1 MSTIITEQ
9 YEHWCAN
16 QIISGKPARPDT
28 FVFAYIPGQDESAE
42 IPCDEILPDESMIQ
56 YRAPVTQYGLL
67 SPNATAFSIILDT
80 TVGDFEYNW
89 IGLLNEESGVLCMIA
104 HTPRQ
109 QKIKTANGVQGNNLI
124 RTFSMEFDGAA
135 AAMHIDVSADV
146 WQIDFTARLAGMDE
160 ARRLLA
166 FDHYGEAAFLGDGFQ
181 VSYQDGTATVAA
193 GIGYV
198 GGLRVS
204 LREPYSL
211 PAAVGDTLWID
222 ASWQGFVTGEWS
234 TVFTFCARKEHAPYT
249 DGNGF
254 QHFVAPLAKLTAGG
268 PQDLRPQT
276 PDEEQS
282 NALAEH
288 EKSRRHPDAT
298 LTEKGF
304 AQYSNAT
311 DSDAEDRAATS
322 KAVKIAMDNANAR
335 LAKNRNGSDIPNK
348 PLFIENVGLKPTVD
362 KAESAVQRAGD
373 TMTGELKIR
382 GVNALRIF
390 NEAFGLIFRRSEE
403 CLHLIPTSE
412 GQGENGDIGPL
423 RPISINLR
431 QGDVV
436 IGDRIGIGNENNLG
450 EKSLTLCDSNTG
462 FKWGGR
468 GVINVFAEGHNA
480 FRFTKN
486 GVLALENLSTGNLR
500 KFTLSC
506 DSSSTKSARFN
517 LWGNSSRPVVAELGD
532 DSGWHFYSQRNTD
545 NSITFAVNGQMVPSN
560 YGNFDARYQQRNG
573 GVQDVRYGSEMYYTP
588 GGNQVSWTFR
598 SPSGH
603 GLSGINVQETGS
615 NSADN
620 IGGVYYR
627 PLQKLING
635 TWYNVASV

>member
-42 IPCDEILPDESMIQ
+42 IPRDEILPDESMIQ

-193 GIGYV
+193 GVGYV

-222 ASWQGFVTGEWS
+222 ASWQGFVTGEWN
-234 TVFTFCARKEHAPYT
+234 TVFTFCARQEHASYT

-254 QHFVAPLAKLTAGG
+254 RHFVAPLAKLTSEGS
-268 PQDLRPQT
+268 QDLRPQT

-282 NALAEH
+282 DALAEH

-298 LTEKGF
+298 LNEKGF
-304 AQYSNAT
+304 AQYSSAT

-335 LAKNRNGSDIPNK
+335 LAKNRNGNDIPNK

-362 KAESAVQRAGD
+362 KAENAVQRDGD

-390 NEAFGLIFRRSEE
+390 NDAFGLIFRRSEE
-403 CLHLIPTSE
+403 CLHLIPTQE
-412 GQGENGDIGPL
+412 NQGENGDIGPL
-423 RPISINLR
+423 RPFTINLR
-431 QGDVV
+431 TGEISMSHKVSVGGGSQVNGAL
-436 IGDRIGIGNENNLG
+436 GIGVQNALG
-450 EKSLTLCDSNTG
+450 
-462 FKWGGR
+462 
-468 GVINVFAEGHNA
+468 
-480 FRFTKN
+480 
-486 GVLALENLSTGNLR
+486 
-500 KFTLSC
+500 
-506 DSSSTKSARFN
+506 
-517 LWGNSSRPVVAELGD
+517 GNSIAFGDNDTGLKQNGDGLLDVYANSVHVLRFQSGSIQSNKPVNVTG
-532 DSGWHFYSQRNTD
+532 RVT
-545 NSITFAVNGQMVPSN
+545 PSD
-560 YGNFDARYQQRNG
+560 YGNFDARYQIKTG
-573 GVQDVRYGSEMYYTP
+573 GVQDVRYGSEMYYNP
-588 GGNQVSWTFR
+588 GGNEITWTFR

-603 GLSGINVQETGS
+603 GLSGIYVQDTGRS
-615 NSADN
+615 SADN

>member
-42 IPCDEILPDESMIQ
+42 IPRDEILPDESMIQ

-193 GIGYV
+193 GVGYV

-222 ASWQGFVTGEWS
+222 ASWQGFVTGEWN
-234 TVFTFCARKEHAPYT
+234 TVFTFCARQEHASYT

-254 QHFVAPLAKLTAGG
+254 RHFVAPLAKMTGDG
-268 PQDLRPQT
+268 PQDLRPET

-288 EKSRRHPDAT
+288 EKSRHHPDAT
-298 LTEKGF
+298 LKEKGF
-304 AQYSNAT
+304 AQYSNST

-322 KAVKIAMDNANAR
+322 KAVKAAMDK
-335 LAKNRNGSDIPNK
+335 AKD
-348 PLFIENVGLKPTVD
+348 
-362 KAESAVQRAGD
+362 AVERDGD

-403 CLHLIPTSE
+403 CLHLIPTQE
-412 GQGENGDIGPL
+412 NQGENGDIGPL
-423 RPISINLR
+423 RPFTINLR
-431 QGDVV
+431 TGEITMSKVSVGGDSQVR
-436 IGDRIGIGNENNLG
+436 GALGIGVQNALG
-450 EKSLTLCDSNTG
+450 
-462 FKWGGR
+462 
-468 GVINVFAEGHNA
+468 
-480 FRFTKN
+480 
-486 GVLALENLSTGNLR
+486 
-500 KFTLSC
+500 
-506 DSSSTKSARFN
+506 
-517 LWGNSSRPVVAELGD
+517 GNSIAFGDNDTGLKQNGDGLLDVYANSVHVLRFQSGSIQSNKPVNVTG
-532 DSGWHFYSQRNTD
+532 RVT
-545 NSITFAVNGQMVPSN
+545 PSD
-560 YGNFDARYQQRNG
+560 YGNFDARYQIKTG
-573 GVQDVRYGSEMYYTP
+573 GVQDVRYGSEMYYNP

-603 GLSGINVQETGS
+603 GLSGINVQETGN

>member
-9 YEHWCAN
+9 YEHWCTN
-16 QIISGKPARPDT
+16 QLISGKPARPDT

-42 IPCDEILPDESMIQ
+42 IPRDEILPDESMIQ

-193 GIGYV
+193 GVGYV

-222 ASWQGFVTGEWS
+222 ASWQGFVTGEWN
-234 TVFTFCARKEHAPYT
+234 TVFTFCARQEHASYT

-254 QHFVAPLAKLTAGG
+254 RHFVAPLAKMTGDG
-268 PQDLRPQT
+268 PQDLRPET

-298 LTEKGF
+298 LNEKSF
-304 AQYSNAT
+304 AQYSSAT

-335 LAKNRNGSDIPNK
+335 LAKNRNGNDIPNK
-348 PLFIENVGLKPTVD
+348 PLFVENIGLKPTVD
-362 KAESAVQRAGD
+362 KAENAVQRDGD

-423 RPISINLR
+423 RPFTINLR
-431 QGDVV
+431 TGEISMSHKVSVGGGSQVNGAL
-436 IGDRIGIGNENNLG
+436 GIGVQNALG
-450 EKSLTLCDSNTG
+450 GNSIAFGDNDTG
-462 FKWGGR
+462 LKQNGDGLLDVYAN
-468 GVINVFAEGHNA
+468 GQHV
-480 FRFTKN
+480 FRFQN
-486 GVLALENLSTGNLR
+486 GALQSNR
-500 KFTLSC
+500 
-506 DSSSTKSARFN
+506 
-517 LWGNSSRPVVAELGD
+517 
-532 DSGWHFYSQRNTD
+532 
-545 NSITFAVNGQMVPSN
+545 AVNVSGRVTPSD
-560 YGNFDARYQQRNG
+560 YGNFDARYQTKTG
-573 GVQDVRYGSEMYYTP
+573 GVQDVRLGSAIGIGR
-588 GGNQVSWTFR
+588 GGNA
-598 SPSGH
+598 PSGH
-603 GLSGINVQETGS
+603 LISGLDGGESMDWANARPVQ
-615 NSADN
+615 
-620 IGGVYYR
+620 V
-627 PLQKLING
+627 LING
-635 TWYNVASV
+635 VWRNVASL

>member
-9 YEHWCAN
+9 YENWCAD
-16 QIISGKPARPDT
+16 QIISDKPARPDM

-42 IPCDEILPDESMIQ
+42 IPRDEALPDESMIQ

-67 SPNATAFSIILDT
+67 SPNAAAFSIILDT
-80 TVGDFEYNW
+80 TIGDFEYNW
-89 IGLLNEESGVLCMIA
+89 IGLMNEESGVLCMIA

-124 RTFSMEFDGAA
+124 RTFAMEFDGAA

-160 ARRLLA
+160 SRRLLA

-193 GIGYV
+193 GVGYV

-222 ASWQGFVTGEWS
+222 ASWQGFVTGEWN
-234 TVFTFCARKEHAPYT
+234 TVFTFCARKEYTSYT

-254 QHFVAPLAKLTAGG
+254 RHFVAPLAKMTGDG
-268 PQDLRPQT
+268 PQDLRPET

-298 LTEKGF
+298 LNEKGF
-304 AQYSNAT
+304 AQYSNDT

-322 KAVKIAMDNANAR
+322 KAVKIVM
-335 LAKNRNGSDIPNK
+335 
-348 PLFIENVGLKPTVD
+348 D
-362 KAESAVQRAGD
+362 KAKGAVERDGD

-382 GVNALRIF
+382 GINALRIF
-390 NEAFGLIFRRSEE
+390 DEAFGLIFRRSEE

-412 GQGENGDIGPL
+412 GQGENGDIGSL
-423 RPISINLR
+423 RPFTINLR
-431 QGDVV
+431 TGEISMSHKVSVGGGSQVHGAL
-436 IGDRIGIGNENNLG
+436 GIGVQNALG
-450 EKSLTLCDSNTG
+450 GNSIALGDSDTG
-462 FKWGGR
+462 IKQNGDGLLDIYAN
-468 GVINVFAEGHNA
+468 GQHV
-480 FRFTKN
+480 FRFQN
-486 GVLALENLSTGNLR
+486 GALQSNR
-500 KFTLSC
+500 
-506 DSSSTKSARFN
+506 
-517 LWGNSSRPVVAELGD
+517 
-532 DSGWHFYSQRNTD
+532 
-545 NSITFAVNGQMVPSN
+545 AVNVSGRVTPTD
-560 YGNFDARYQQRNG
+560 YGNFDERYQTRTG
-573 GVQDVRYGSEMYYTP
+573 GVQNFQYTSELFYNP
-588 GGNQVSWTFR
+588 GGNERSWTFR
-598 SPSGH
+598 APPGCT
-603 GLSGINVQETGS
+603 LSGILVQDTGS

-620 IGGVYYR
+620 IGGVYYK
-627 PLQKLING
+627 QAQIYING
-635 TWYNVASV
+635 AWRSVSG

>member
-16 QIISGKPARPDT
+16 QLISGKPARPDT
-28 FVFAYIPGQDESAE
+28 FVFAYVPGQDESAE
-42 IPCDEILPDESMIQ
+42 IPRDEMLPDESMIQ
-56 YRAPVTQYGLL
+56 YCAPVTQYGLL

-109 QKIKTANGVQGNNLI
+109 LKIKTANGVQGNNLI

-166 FDHYGEAAFLGDGFQ
+166 FDHYGEAAFLGDGFL
-181 VSYQDGTATVAA
+181 VSYQDGTATVAT
-193 GIGYV
+193 GVGYV

-222 ASWQGFVTGEWS
+222 ASWQGFVTGEWN
-234 TVFTFCARKEHAPYT
+234 TVFTFCACKEHASYT

-254 QHFVAPLAKLTAGG
+254 RHFVAPLAKLTPEGSR
-268 PQDLRPQT
+268 DLRPQT
-276 PDEEQS
+276 PGEEQS

-288 EKSRRHPDAT
+288 EKSRKHPDAT
-298 LTEKGF
+298 LNEKGF
-304 AQYSNAT
+304 AQYSNDT

-322 KAVKIAMDNANAR
+322 KAVKAAMDK
-335 LAKNRNGSDIPNK
+335 AKG
-348 PLFIENVGLKPTVD
+348 
-362 KAESAVQRAGD
+362 AVQRDGD

-412 GQGENGDIGPL
+412 DQGENGDIGPL
-423 RPISINLR
+423 RPFTINLR

-450 EKSLTLCDSNTG
+450 EKSISLCDNNTG

-468 GVINVFAEGHNA
+468 GVINVFAGGHNV
-480 FRFTKN
+480 FRFTKS

-500 KFTLSC
+500 KFTLS
-506 DSSSTKSARFN
+506 SNNSSTKSAEFN
-517 LWGNSSRPVVAELGD
+517 LWGNPSRPVVAELGD
-532 DSGWHFYSQRNTD
+532 DAGWHFYSQRNTD
-545 NSITFAVNGQMVPSN
+545 NSITFAVNGQVIPSD
-560 YGNFDARYQQRNG
+560 YGNFDARYKQRTE
-573 GVQDVRYGSEMYYTP
+573 GVQDIRYGSEMYYNP
-588 GGNQVSWTFR
+588 GGNQISWTFR

>member
-42 IPCDEILPDESMIQ
+42 IPRDEILPDESMIQ

-166 FDHYGEAAFLGDGFQ
+166 FDHYGEAAFLEDGFQ

-193 GIGYV
+193 GVGYV

-222 ASWQGFVTGEWS
+222 ASWQGFVTGEWN
-234 TVFTFCARKEHAPYT
+234 TVFTFCARQEHASYT

-254 QHFVAPLAKLTAGG
+254 RHFVAPLAKMTGDG
-268 PQDLRPQT
+268 PQDLRPET

-298 LTEKGF
+298 LNEKGF
-304 AQYSNAT
+304 AQYSSAT

-382 GVNALRIF
+382 GINALRIF

-423 RPISINLR
+423 RPFTINLR
-431 QGDVV
+431 TGEISMSHKVSVGGGSQVNGAL
-436 IGDRIGIGNENNLG
+436 GIGVQNALG
-450 EKSLTLCDSNTG
+450 GNSIAFGDNDTG
-462 FKWGGR
+462 LKQNGDGLLDVYTN
-468 GVINVFAEGHNA
+468 GQHV
-480 FRFTKN
+480 FRFQN
-486 GVLALENLSTGNLR
+486 GALQSNR
-500 KFTLSC
+500 
-506 DSSSTKSARFN
+506 
-517 LWGNSSRPVVAELGD
+517 
-532 DSGWHFYSQRNTD
+532 
-545 NSITFAVNGQMVPSN
+545 AVNVSGRVTPSD
-560 YGNFDARYQQRNG
+560 YGNFDARYQTKTG
-573 GVQDVRYGSEMYYTP
+573 GVQDVRLGSAIGIGR
-588 GGNQVSWTFR
+588 GGNA
-598 SPSGH
+598 PSGH
-603 GLSGINVQETGS
+603 LISGLDGGESMDWANARPVQ
-615 NSADN
+615 
-620 IGGVYYR
+620 V
-627 PLQKLING
+627 LING
-635 TWYNVASV
+635 VWRNVASL

>member
-16 QIISGKPARPDT
+16 QLISGKPARPDT

-42 IPCDEILPDESMIQ
+42 IPRDEILPDESMIQ

-193 GIGYV
+193 GVGYV

-222 ASWQGFVTGEWS
+222 ASWQGFVTGEWN
-234 TVFTFCARKEHAPYT
+234 TVFTFCARQEHASYT

-254 QHFVAPLAKLTAGG
+254 RHFVAPLAKMTGDG
-268 PQDLRPQT
+268 PQDLRPET

-298 LTEKGF
+298 LNEKGF
-304 AQYSNAT
+304 AQYSSAT

-335 LAKNRNGSDIPNK
+335 LAKNRNGNDIPNK
-348 PLFIENVGLKPTVD
+348 PLFVENIGLKPTVD
-362 KAESAVQRAGD
+362 KAENAVQRDGD

-423 RPISINLR
+423 RPFTINLR
-431 QGDVV
+431 TGEISMSHKVSVGGGSQVNGAL
-436 IGDRIGIGNENNLG
+436 GIGVQNALG
-450 EKSLTLCDSNTG
+450 GNSIAFGDNDTG
-462 FKWGGR
+462 LKQNGNGLLDVYAN
-468 GVINVFAEGHNA
+468 GQHV
-480 FRFTKN
+480 FRFQN
-486 GVLALENLSTGNLR
+486 GALQSNR
-500 KFTLSC
+500 
-506 DSSSTKSARFN
+506 
-517 LWGNSSRPVVAELGD
+517 
-532 DSGWHFYSQRNTD
+532 
-545 NSITFAVNGQMVPSN
+545 AVNVSGRVTPSD
-560 YGNFDARYQQRNG
+560 YGNFDARYQTKTG
-573 GVQDVRYGSEMYYTP
+573 GVQDVRLGSAIGIGR
-588 GGNQVSWTFR
+588 GGNA
-598 SPSGH
+598 PSGH
-603 GLSGINVQETGS
+603 LISGLDGGESMDWANARPVQ
-615 NSADN
+615 
-620 IGGVYYR
+620 V
-627 PLQKLING
+627 LING
-635 TWYNVASV
+635 VWRNVASL

>member
-16 QIISGKPARPDT
+16 QLISGKPARPDT

-42 IPCDEILPDESMIQ
+42 IPRDEILPDESMIQ

-193 GIGYV
+193 GVGYV

-222 ASWQGFVTGEWS
+222 ASWQGFVTGEWN
-234 TVFTFCARKEHAPYT
+234 TVFTFCARQEHASYT

-254 QHFVAPLAKLTAGG
+254 RHFVAPLAKLTSEGS
-268 PQDLRPQT
+268 QDLRPQT

-298 LTEKGF
+298 LNEKGF
-304 AQYSNAT
+304 AQYSNDT

-382 GVNALRIF
+382 GVNALRLF

-403 CLHLIPTSE
+403 CLHLIPTQE
-412 GQGENGDIGPL
+412 NQGENGDIGPL
-423 RPISINLR
+423 RPFTINLR
-431 QGDVV
+431 TGEISMSHKVSVGGGSQVNGAL
-436 IGDRIGIGNENNLG
+436 GIGVQNALG
-450 EKSLTLCDSNTG
+450 GNSIAFGDNDTG
-462 FKWGGR
+462 LKQNGDGLLDVYAN
-468 GVINVFAEGHNA
+468 GQHV
-480 FRFTKN
+480 FRFQN
-486 GVLALENLSTGNLR
+486 GALQSNR
-500 KFTLSC
+500 
-506 DSSSTKSARFN
+506 
-517 LWGNSSRPVVAELGD
+517 
-532 DSGWHFYSQRNTD
+532 
-545 NSITFAVNGQMVPSN
+545 AVNVSGRVTPSD
-560 YGNFDARYQQRNG
+560 YGNFDARYQTKTG
-573 GVQDVRYGSEMYYTP
+573 GVQDVRLGSAIGIGR
-588 GGNQVSWTFR
+588 GGNA
-598 SPSGH
+598 PSGH
-603 GLSGINVQETGS
+603 LISGLDGGESMDWANARPVQ
-615 NSADN
+615 
-620 IGGVYYR
+620 V
-627 PLQKLING
+627 LING
-635 TWYNVASV
+635 VWRNVASL

>member
-42 IPCDEILPDESMIQ
+42 IPRDEILPDESMIQ

-222 ASWQGFVTGEWS
+222 ASWQGFVTGEWN

-403 CLHLIPTSE
+403 CLHLIPTQE
-412 GQGENGDIGPL
+412 NQGENGDIGPL
-423 RPISINLR
+423 RPFTMNLR
-431 QGDVV
+431 TGEITMSKVSVGGDSQVR
-436 IGDRIGIGNENNLG
+436 GALGIGVQNALG
-450 EKSLTLCDSNTG
+450 GNSIAFGDNDTG
-462 FKWGGR
+462 LKQNGDGLLDVYAN
-468 GVINVFAEGHNA
+468 GQHV
-480 FRFTKN
+480 FRFQN
-486 GVLALENLSTGNLR
+486 GALQSNR
-500 KFTLSC
+500 
-506 DSSSTKSARFN
+506 
-517 LWGNSSRPVVAELGD
+517 
-532 DSGWHFYSQRNTD
+532 
-545 NSITFAVNGQMVPSN
+545 AVNVSGRVTPSD
-560 YGNFDARYQQRNG
+560 YGNFDARYQQRND
-573 GVQDVRYGSEMYYTP
+573 GVQDIRLGSQRVDGHYDDDFT
-588 GGNQVSWTFR
+588 V
-598 SPSGH
+598 PSGY
-603 GLSGINVQETGS
+603 VVV
-615 NSADN
+615 
-620 IGGVYYR
+620 GGDVHPSTSLKLYSR

-635 TWYNVASV
+635 TWYNAASV

>member
-1 MSTIITEQ
+1 
-9 YEHWCAN
+9 
-16 QIISGKPARPDT
+16 
-28 FVFAYIPGQDESAE
+28 
-42 IPCDEILPDESMIQ
+42 
-56 YRAPVTQYGLL
+56 
-67 SPNATAFSIILDT
+67 
-80 TVGDFEYNW
+80 
-89 IGLLNEESGVLCMIA
+89 
-104 HTPRQ
+104 
-109 QKIKTANGVQGNNLI
+109 
-124 RTFSMEFDGAA
+124 
-135 AAMHIDVSADV
+135 
-146 WQIDFTARLAGMDE
+146 MDE

-573 GVQDVRYGSEMYYTP
+573 GVQDVRYGSEMYYNP

>member
-42 IPCDEILPDESMIQ
+42 IPRDEILPDESMIQ

-193 GIGYV
+193 GVGYV

-506 DSSSTKSARFN
+506 DSSSTKSARFT

-532 DSGWHFYSQRNTD
+532 GSGWHFYSQRNTD

-560 YGNFDARYQQRNG
+560 YGNFDARYQTKTG
-573 GVQDVRYGSEMYYTP
+573 GVQDVRLGSAIGIGR
-588 GGNQVSWTFR
+588 GGNA
-598 SPSGH
+598 PSGH
-603 GLSGINVQETGS
+603 LISGLDGGESMDWANARPVQ
-615 NSADN
+615 
-620 IGGVYYR
+620 V
-627 PLQKLING
+627 LING
-635 TWYNVASV
+635 VWRNVASL

>member
-42 IPCDEILPDESMIQ
+42 IPRDEILPDESMIQ

-193 GIGYV
+193 GVGYV

-390 NEAFGLIFRRSEE
+390 NEVFGLIFRRSEE

-573 GVQDVRYGSEMYYTP
+573 GVQDVRYGSEMYYNP

>member
-42 IPCDEILPDESMIQ
+42 IPRDEILPDESMIQ

-181 VSYQDGTATVAA
+181 VGYQDGTATVAA
-193 GIGYV
+193 GVGYV

-222 ASWQGFVTGEWS
+222 ASWQGFVTGEWN
-234 TVFTFCARKEHAPYT
+234 TVFTFCARQEHAPYT

-348 PLFIENVGLKPTVD
+348 PLFIENVGLKPTVN

-403 CLHLIPTSE
+403 CLHLIPTQE
-412 GQGENGDIGPL
+412 NQGENGDIGPL
-423 RPISINLR
+423 RPFTMNLR
-431 QGDVV
+431 TGEITMSKVSVGGDSQVR
-436 IGDRIGIGNENNLG
+436 GALGIGVQNALG
-450 EKSLTLCDSNTG
+450 GNSIAFGDNDTG
-462 FKWGGR
+462 LKQNGDGLLDVYAN
-468 GVINVFAEGHNA
+468 GQHV
-480 FRFTKN
+480 FRFQN
-486 GVLALENLSTGNLR
+486 GALQSNR
-500 KFTLSC
+500 
-506 DSSSTKSARFN
+506 
-517 LWGNSSRPVVAELGD
+517 
-532 DSGWHFYSQRNTD
+532 
-545 NSITFAVNGQMVPSN
+545 AVNVSGRVTPSD
-560 YGNFDARYQQRNG
+560 YGNFDARYQQRND
-573 GVQDVRYGSEMYYTP
+573 GVQDIRLGSQRVDGHYDDDFT
-588 GGNQVSWTFR
+588 V
-598 SPSGH
+598 PSGY
-603 GLSGINVQETGS
+603 VVV
-615 NSADN
+615 
-620 IGGVYYR
+620 GGDVHPSTSLKLYSR

-635 TWYNVASV
+635 TWYNAASV

>member
-42 IPCDEILPDESMIQ
+42 IPRDEILPDESMIQ

-193 GIGYV
+193 GVGYV

-222 ASWQGFVTGEWS
+222 ASWQGFVTGEWN
-234 TVFTFCARKEHAPYT
+234 TVFTFCARQEHASYT

-254 QHFVAPLAKLTAGG
+254 RHFVAPLAKMTGDG
-268 PQDLRPQT
+268 PQDLRPET

-298 LTEKGF
+298 LNEKGF
-304 AQYSNAT
+304 AQYSSAT

-335 LAKNRNGSDIPNK
+335 LAKNRNGNDIPNK
-348 PLFIENVGLKPTVD
+348 PLFVENIGLKPTVD
-362 KAESAVQRAGD
+362 KAENAVQRDGD

-423 RPISINLR
+423 RPFTINLR
-431 QGDVV
+431 TGEISMSHKVSVGGGSQVNGAL
-436 IGDRIGIGNENNLG
+436 GIGVQNALG
-450 EKSLTLCDSNTG
+450 GNSIAFGDNDTG
-462 FKWGGR
+462 LKQNGDGLLDVYAN
-468 GVINVFAEGHNA
+468 GQHV
-480 FRFTKN
+480 FRFQN
-486 GVLALENLSTGNLR
+486 GALQSNR
-500 KFTLSC
+500 
-506 DSSSTKSARFN
+506 
-517 LWGNSSRPVVAELGD
+517 
-532 DSGWHFYSQRNTD
+532 
-545 NSITFAVNGQMVPSN
+545 AVNVSGRVTPSD
-560 YGNFDARYQQRNG
+560 YGNFDARYQTKTG
-573 GVQDVRYGSEMYYTP
+573 GVQDVRLGSAIGIGR
-588 GGNQVSWTFR
+588 GGNA
-598 SPSGH
+598 PSGH
-603 GLSGINVQETGS
+603 LISGLDGGESMDWANARPVQ
-615 NSADN
+615 
-620 IGGVYYR
+620 V
-627 PLQKLING
+627 LING
-635 TWYNVASV
+635 VWRNVASL

>member
-16 QIISGKPARPDT
+16 QLISGKPARPDT

-42 IPCDEILPDESMIQ
+42 IPRDEILPDESMIQ

-193 GIGYV
+193 GVGYV

-222 ASWQGFVTGEWS
+222 VSWQGFVTGEWN
-234 TVFTFCARKEHAPYT
+234 TVFTFCARQEHASYT

-254 QHFVAPLAKLTAGG
+254 RHFVAPLAKMTGDG
-268 PQDLRPQT
+268 PQDLRPET

-298 LTEKGF
+298 LNEKGF
-304 AQYSNAT
+304 AQYSSAT

-382 GVNALRIF
+382 GINALRIF

-423 RPISINLR
+423 RPFTINLR
-431 QGDVV
+431 TGEISMSHKVSVGGGSQVNGAL
-436 IGDRIGIGNENNLG
+436 GIGVQNALG
-450 EKSLTLCDSNTG
+450 GNSIAFGDNDTG
-462 FKWGGR
+462 LKQNGDGLLDVYAN
-468 GVINVFAEGHNA
+468 GQHV
-480 FRFTKN
+480 FRFQN
-486 GVLALENLSTGNLR
+486 GALQSNR
-500 KFTLSC
+500 
-506 DSSSTKSARFN
+506 
-517 LWGNSSRPVVAELGD
+517 
-532 DSGWHFYSQRNTD
+532 
-545 NSITFAVNGQMVPSN
+545 AVNVSGRVTPSD
-560 YGNFDARYQQRNG
+560 YGNFDARYQTKTG
-573 GVQDVRYGSEMYYTP
+573 GVQDVRLGSAIGIGR
-588 GGNQVSWTFR
+588 GGNA
-598 SPSGH
+598 PSGH
-603 GLSGINVQETGS
+603 LISGLDGGESVDWANARPVQ
-615 NSADN
+615 
-620 IGGVYYR
+620 V
-627 PLQKLING
+627 LING
-635 TWYNVASV
+635 VWRNVASL

>member
-42 IPCDEILPDESMIQ
+42 IPRDEILPDESMIQ

-382 GVNALRIF
+382 GVNALRLF

-403 CLHLIPTSE
+403 CLHLIPTQE
-412 GQGENGDIGPL
+412 NQGENGDIGPL
-423 RPISINLR
+423 RPFTINLR
-431 QGDVV
+431 TGEISMSHKVSVGGGSQVNGAL
-436 IGDRIGIGNENNLG
+436 GIGVQNALG
-450 EKSLTLCDSNTG
+450 GNSIAFGDNDTG
-462 FKWGGR
+462 IKQNGDGILDVYAN
-468 GVINVFAEGHNA
+468 GQHV
-480 FRFTKN
+480 FRFQN
-486 GVLALENLSTGNLR
+486 GVATALKNIQAGNAK
-500 KFTLSC
+500 KFTLS
-506 DSSSTKSARFN
+506 SANNSTKNATFN

-560 YGNFDARYQQRNG
+560 YGNFDARYQTKTG
-573 GVQDVRYGSEMYYTP
+573 GVQDVRLGSAIGIGR
-588 GGNQVSWTFR
+588 GGNA
-598 SPSGH
+598 PSGH
-603 GLSGINVQETGS
+603 LLSGVDGGESVDWANARPVQ
-615 NSADN
+615 
-620 IGGVYYR
+620 V
-627 PLQKLING
+627 LING
-635 TWYNVASV
+635 VWRNVASL